1 MLFIMSL
8 SNIKWPE
15 YMWKEQQ
22 SFAERR
28 SLSKTAKMMATKD
41 KKQTTT
47 KGVRVLRKNGQS
59 SKVLNDQDQ
68 RRAETDQVDLC

>member
-1 MLFIMSL
+1 
-8 SNIKWPE
+8 
-15 YMWKEQQ
+15 MWKEQQ
-22 SFAERR
+22 SFAESR

-47 KGVRVLRKNGQS
+47 KGVRVLWKNGQS
-59 SKVLNDQDQ
+59 SKVHNDQEQ